1 MKDILLVGVGGGLGA
16 LARYGLGLAVVRW
29 LGTGFPWATL
39 AINVIGCL
47 LIGMALAGGPG
58 PTGFLSREL
67 RLLGVIGFL
76 GAFTTFSTFGYET
89 VSLLQAGKP
98 LLAAGYV
105 IASLVLGLGAV
116 GLGLLALRA
125 WT

>member
-16 LARYGLGLAVVRW
+16 IARYGLGIAIVRW
-29 LGTGFPWATL
+29 FGTGFPWATL

-47 LIGMALAGGPG
+47 LIGMALGGGPG
-58 PTGFLSREL
+58 PSGFLSREL

-89 VSLLQAGKP
+89 VSLLQGGKP

-105 IASLVLGLGAV
+105 IASMTVGIGAV
-116 GLGLLALRA
+116 ALGVWAMRS
-125 WT
+125 WM

>member
-1 MKDILLVGVGGGLGA
+1 MKDILLVGIGGGLGA
-16 LARYGLGLAVVRW
+16 IARFGMGIAIVRW

-47 LIGMALAGGPG
+47 LIGMALGGGPG

-89 VSLLQAGKP
+89 VSLLQGGKP
-98 LLAAGYV
+98 MLAASYV
-105 IASLVLGLGAV
+105 IASVGVGIGAV
-116 GLGLLALRA
+116 ALGVWAMRS
-125 WT
+125 WV

>member
-1 MKDILLVGVGGGLGA
+1 MKDILLVGIGGGLGA
-16 LARYGLGLAVVRW
+16 IARFGMGIAIVRW

-47 LIGMALAGGPG
+47 LIGMALGGGPG
-58 PTGFLSREL
+58 PAGFLSREL

-89 VSLLQAGKP
+89 LSLLQGGKP
-98 LLAAGYV
+98 MLAASYV
-105 IASLVLGLGAV
+105 LASLLLGLGAV
-116 GLGLLALRA
+116 GLGIWAMRA
-125 WT
+125 WA

>member
-1 MKDILLVGVGGGLGA
+1 MKDILLVGIGGGLGA
-16 LARYGLGLAVVRW
+16 IARFGMGIAIVRW

-47 LIGMALAGGPG
+47 LIGMALGGDPG
-58 PTGFLSREL
+58 PAGFLSREL

-89 VSLLQAGKP
+89 LSLLQGGKP
-98 LLAAGYV
+98 MLAASYV
-105 IASLVLGLGAV
+105 LASLVLGLGAV
-116 GLGLLALRA
+116 GLGIWAMRA
-125 WT
+125 WA

>member
-1 MKDILLVGVGGGLGA
+1 MKDILLVGIGGGLGA
-16 LARYGLGLAVVRW
+16 IARFGMGIALVRW

-89 VSLLQAGKP
+89 VSLLQGDKP
-98 LLAAGYV
+98 MLAASYV
-105 IASLVLGLGAV
+105 LASLVLGLGGVAC
-116 GLGLLALRA
+116 GIWAMRA